1 MQLIKNATVV
11 VCAGAEN
18 NYTAVQ
24 SRNSGSSRLGF
35 QTPLN
40 IIIKIVDAVVGV
52 LVEGAD

>member
-1 MQLIKNATVV
+1 MQLIKNATLV